1 MTDRFF
7 GNGKIRGFEPNGIGP
22 RDLAATDDDALGGN
36 MFAVARF
43 ELKLPGLHLG
53 APAELRVR
61 SALQQMIERGTRW
74 LLHNRRGDLDIRAEA
89 ETFTQGVRAVLHTF
103 TDHATTRQRAAMAEQ
118 VAALEESGVPTE
130 IADAT
135 ARALW
140 AHQALPIV
148 DLARALDRPLEVVS
162 GVYFALSAT
171 LGLDVVFERVN
182 ALDRSTRWDTMA
194 RAALRDDLTTL
205 QTELTRAALL
215 TAVASTDPAEIV
227 AAWKDAV
234 GGVAREAAQLAEIT
248 DAEAT
253 LARMS
258 VALRTVRTLLV

>member
-1 MTDRFF
+1 M
-7 GNGKIRGFEPNGIGP
+7 
-22 RDLAATDDDALGGN
+22 
-36 MFAVARF
+36 
-43 ELKLPGLHLG
+43 
-53 APAELRVR
+53 
-61 SALQQMIERGTRW
+61 
-74 LLHNRRGDLDIRAEA
+74 
-89 ETFTQGVRAVLHTF
+89 
-103 TDHATTRQRAAMAEQ
+103 
-118 VAALEESGVPTE
+118 
-130 IADAT
+130 
-135 ARALW
+135 
-140 AHQALPIV
+140 

>member
-1 MTDRFF
+1 M
-7 GNGKIRGFEPNGIGP
+7 
-22 RDLAATDDDALGGN
+22 
-36 MFAVARF
+36 
-43 ELKLPGLHLG
+43 
-53 APAELRVR
+53 
-61 SALQQMIERGTRW
+61 
-74 LLHNRRGDLDIRAEA
+74 
-89 ETFTQGVRAVLHTF
+89 
-103 TDHATTRQRAAMAEQ
+103 
-118 VAALEESGVPTE
+118 
-130 IADAT
+130 
-135 ARALW
+135 
-140 AHQALPIV
+140 
-148 DLARALDRPLEVVS
+148 
-162 GVYFALSAT
+162 YFALSAT